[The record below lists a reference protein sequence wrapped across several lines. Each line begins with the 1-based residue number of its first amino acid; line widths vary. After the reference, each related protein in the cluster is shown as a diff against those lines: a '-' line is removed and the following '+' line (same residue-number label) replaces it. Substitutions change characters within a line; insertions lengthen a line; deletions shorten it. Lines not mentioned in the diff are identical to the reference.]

1 MSKTYTIPCRE
12 CGALWAEMCFC
23 AKSDALWKAHKE
35 RERSK
40 EVPPPPAAPEVPV
53 ATPVAADA
61 APMAMVPVPV
71 PVPVHVSIYAPEA
84 AKYAQ
89 LTKEDPTNP
98 LYAHL
103 AEWYADQMREDIE
116 RIAARAARAARAN
129 GPSDHI
135 RHPPVPMRPRSPSPK
150 RH

>member
-35 RERSK
+35 RECAAK
-40 EVPPPPAAPEVPV
+40 EEVPPP
-53 ATPVAADA
+53 TPVVAP
-61 APMAMVPVPV
+61 APMAMVPVPAV
-71 PVPVHVSIYAPEA
+71 PVPAVPVATSIYAPEA

-98 LYAHL
+98 LFAHL
-103 AEWYADQMREDIE
+103 AEWYEIG
-116 RIAARAARAARAN
+116 RA
-129 GPSDHI
+129 H
-135 RHPPVPMRPRSPSPK
+135 V
-150 RH
+150 

>member
-23 AKSDALWKAHKE
+23 AKSDALWKAHVA
-35 RERSK
+35 K
-40 EVPPPPAAPEVPV
+40 EVPPPPAA
-53 ATPVAADA
+53 AAPVAADA
-61 APMAMVPVPV
+61 APMAMVPVV
-71 PVPVHVSIYAPEA
+71 PVPVATSIYAPEA

>member
-1 MSKTYTIPCRE
+1 MSKIPCRE

-40 EVPPPPAAPEVPV
+40 EVPPPPPA
-53 ATPVAADA
+53 ATPVAAPA
-61 APMAMVPVPV
+61 APMAMVPVAAPAVAV
-71 PVPVHVSIYAPEA
+71 PTSIYAPEA